1 MSSTLHPSRVPAD
14 DLLRFARAVSRHF
27 YEGEE
32 DADVQPLADV
42 AAEDFRAW
50 WVLDD
55 DRVVANLGVFE
66 TDLSL
71 PGGARLP
78 TAAVTTVGVAQTM
91 RRRGLLRAMMRD
103 CLDEARDRG
112 EPLAALFASESEIYG
127 RFGFGIA
134 ARHIAYRTSRSRVR
148 FRDPVDVRLVR
159 ETTPEAALAAWPAI
173 HDRMRDQ
180 RGGSVAPTM
189 AAWRLGVVVDP
200 PGWRDGATAR
210 RLVEVP
216 GRGYARYRVKDG
228 EGGEGPDAT
237 VLLSELVAT
246 DPEAEAALWQHVCDL
261 DLTAR
266 TRTWLRPVD
275 DALPHLVTD
284 PAALGAASGPPLY
297 VRVLDLPRVLTART
311 YGVSGAA
318 TLAVVDPDGYTDGRW
333 TLEVGTDGAS
343 CEPTTAEPDL
353 VVSVETVASLLFGG
367 VRATTLQAA
376 RRLEERRPGA
386 AADLDRLLATDRAP
400 WTSAEF

>member
-1 MSSTLHPSRVPAD
+1 MTSTLHPARVPDD
-14 DLLRFARAVSRHF
+14 DLLRFARAVTRHF

-91 RRRGLLRAMMRD
+91 RRRGLLRAMMRA

-134 ARHIAYRTSRSRVR
+134 ARHVAYRTIRWRVR

-159 ETTPEAALAAWPAI
+159 ETMPEEALRVWPAI

-180 RGGSVAPTM
+180 RSGSVAPTT
-189 AAWRLGVVVDP
+189 AAWRLGVLVDP
-200 PGWRDGATAR
+200 PGWRDGATTR

-216 GRGYARYRVKDG
+216 GRGYARYRIKDG
-228 EGGEGPDAT
+228 DAGDGPDAT

-284 PAALGAASGPPLY
+284 PLALGASTGPPLY
-297 VRVLDLPRVLTART
+297 VRVLDLPRILTART
-311 YGVSGAA
+311 YDRSGSA
-318 TLAVVDPDGYTDGRW
+318 TLQVVDPDGYVDGRW
-333 TLEVGTDGAS
+333 SLEAGPDGAS
-343 CEPTTAEPDL
+343 CEPATAEPDL
-353 VVSVETVASLLFGG
+353 VVPVETVACLLFGG
-367 VRATTLQAA
+367 VPATALLAA